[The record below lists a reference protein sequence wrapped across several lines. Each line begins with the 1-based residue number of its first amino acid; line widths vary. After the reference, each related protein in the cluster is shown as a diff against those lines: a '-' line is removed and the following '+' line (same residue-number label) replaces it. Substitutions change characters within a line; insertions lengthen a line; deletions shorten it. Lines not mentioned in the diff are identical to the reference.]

1 MRSIFLCLVVSVFG
15 AACNPQLLDLHV
27 LAANDFRLASD
38 QAVAPLRAVCPTRET
53 SPACERVYAAQHA
66 YVDAHTE
73 FVMRLQQEAAD
84 NRWRRPNDA
93 PERRALCRSYRAYA
107 DAADALDVQLVAL
120 PPHAAQLCASEV
132 R

>member
-1 MRSIFLCLVVSVFG
+1 MRSIFLCLVVSVFS

-38 QAVAPLRAVCPTRET
+38 QAVAPLRAMCPTRET
-53 SPACERVYAAQHA
+53 SSACERVYAAQHA
-66 YVDAHTE
+66 YVDAHIE
-73 FVMRLQQEAAD
+73 FVTRLQQEAAD
-84 NRWRRPNDA
+84 NHWRRPNDA
-93 PERRALCRSYRAYA
+93 PERRALCQSYRAYA

-120 PPHAAQLCASEV
+120 PLYAAQLCASEV